1 MSLHQN
7 FLQQLHRL
15 LISCNQVLFTVFK
28 ACHGLA
34 TQYAIKLI
42 CYAVVCSQD
51 LCCQVINC
59 YRVLIVCY
67 MGSRCHKVSCS
78 HFSKLKFIG
87 LSLLSLLLLYS
98 HQFMQVFFFNF
109 SFWLFL
115 VMVFCCYTLQ
125 MSLGLW
131 KALYKSNVVFK
142 LLVYKWKQFHLSAID

>member
-98 HQFMQVFFFNF
+98 HQFMQVFFLISLFDC
-109 SFWLFL
+109 FWLWSF
-115 VMVFCCYTLQ
+115 VVIHCKCPWVCERHCINQ
-125 MSLGLW
+125 MW
-131 KALYKSNVVFK
+131 FSNYWCTNENNF
-142 LLVYKWKQFHLSAID
+142 I